1 MAGAPQK
8 LQAAIRGAVAFPR
21 VATRSA
27 AAVRVEAGRSVPQ
40 FGKGSRYNRSVPVT
54 LAIDPEGRFVIM
66 TLTDPY
72 SIEEWRG
79 GVLVVLALPSLPTPP
94 PLLINRRQCEP
105 PTPAVRPPIIAIFFH
120 PPSLIA

>member
-40 FGKGSRYNRSVPVT
+40 FGKGSRDNHSVPVT
-54 LAIDPEGRFVIM
+54 VAIDPEGRFVVM

-72 SIEEWRG
+72 SIEEGRG
-79 GVLVVLALPSLPTPP
+79 GGRCVLFPP
-94 PLLINRRQCEP
+94 RRP
-105 PTPAVRPPIIAIFFH
+105 NDRPASFNQRPRR
-120 PPSLIA
+120 